1 MATFFLRIRSHF
13 VNMFNKISWE
23 SPKITSPKSPKTS
36 DSWNTKIL
44 PIPTA
49 ISTKTGPFELKYKGR
64 RTRNTQVCRH
74 KITAYVYLLY
84 MASCARP
91 ISEKLV
97 FEPFLKSWFS
107 LKKSFCKNRPHM
119 AALGKVLEAK
129 CLYFDVLS
137 FMCSPHPAQNIA
149 LYIII
154 FVFGVFFLAKT
165 LFHLEPPLD

>member
-1 MATFFLRIRSHF
+1 MGKSLIRTTATFFSQNPKPFRQYF
-13 VNMFNKISWE
+13 KKISWE
-23 SPKITSPKSPKTS
+23 PPKITSQKSPKTS
-36 DSWNTKIL
+36 DSWNTKML

-49 ISTKTGPFELKYKGR
+49 ISTKTGSFELKYEGR

-107 LKKSFCKNRPHM
+107 NMFLVIN
-119 AALGKVLEAK
+119 LGNNILVYFGIFWSQMVPRGPRWSPKVPRSTICTK
-129 CLYFDVLS
+129 
-137 FMCSPHPAQNIA
+137 
-149 LYIII
+149 
-154 FVFGVFFLAKT
+154 
-165 LFHLEPPLD
+165 

>member
-23 SPKITSPKSPKTS
+23 PPKITSQKSPKTS

-74 KITAYVYLLY
+74 KITAYVYLSY
-84 MASCARP
+84 MSSCARP
-91 ISEKLV
+91 FSEKRV
-97 FEPFLKSWFS
+97 FEQFLKSWFLNLFLIDVRFQS
-107 LKKSFCKNRPHM
+107 KVFLKNDILNLKS
-119 AALGKVLEAK
+119 AVLAEN
-129 CLYFDVLS
+129 D
-137 FMCSPHPAQNIA
+137 
-149 LYIII
+149 I
-154 FVFGVFFLAKT
+154 F
-165 LFHLEPPLD
+165 

>member
-1 MATFFLRIRSHF
+1 MDLIQNVLGKTLIRTMATFVLWIRSHF
-13 VNMFNKISWE
+13 VNIFNKISWE
-23 SPKITSPKSPKTS
+23 PPKITSPKSPKTS
-36 DSWNTKIL
+36 DSWNTNIL

-64 RTRNTQVCRH
+64 RTRNSQVCRH

-107 LKKSFCKNRPHM
+107 NMFLVINLGSNMLVYFGPRWSPEVPDGPQRSPEALFALNNLTKSTICTK
-119 AALGKVLEAK
+119 
-129 CLYFDVLS
+129 
-137 FMCSPHPAQNIA
+137 
-149 LYIII
+149 
-154 FVFGVFFLAKT
+154 
-165 LFHLEPPLD
+165 